1 VSGPAPAR
9 LDDFHWALRTE
20 VFRSFAATTRA
31 PTVDALS
38 DWSGRSRAGVL
49 AALDAL
55 DEGHHLVLL
64 PDRSGIWMAHPF
76 SSLPTA
82 YPVDT
87 ERGRY
92 WANCGWDSLGIPA
105 ILGLDAWTETSC
117 AGSGASI
124 AYGVRAGRRI
134 GDEGVVHL
142 VVPPRNAWDDI
153 GFT

>member
-1 VSGPAPAR
+1 MSGAAPPA
-9 LDDFHWALRTE
+9 LDDFHWALRAE
-20 VFRSFAATTRA
+20 VFRHFAATTRA
-31 PTVDALS
+31 PSPQELAR
-38 DWSGRSRAGVL
+38 WAGRSRADVL

-55 DEGHHLVLL
+55 EANHRLALL

-76 SSLPTA
+76 SALPTH

-105 ILGLDAWTETSC
+105 ILGIDGWTETRCS
-117 AGSGASI
+117 GSGESI
-124 AYGVRAGRRI
+124 AYGVRAGRRV
-134 GDEGVVHL
+134 GDAGVVHL
-142 VVPPRNAWDDI
+142 VVPPRDAWEDI

>member
-1 VSGPAPAR
+1 MPAPV
-9 LDDFHWALRTE
+9 LTGFHWALRAE
-20 VFRSFAATTRA
+20 VFGHFAATTRA
-31 PTVDALS
+31 PSLEALAE
-38 DWSGRSRAGVL
+38 WSGRSRNDVL

-55 DEGHHLVLL
+55 EADHHLALL

-76 SSLPTA
+76 SSVPTA

-92 WANCGWDSLGIPA
+92 WANCAWDSLGIPA
-105 ILGLDAWTETSC
+105 ILGIDGWTETSC
-117 AGSGASI
+117 AGSGAPI
-124 AYGVRAGRRI
+124 AYGARAGRRV
-134 GDEGVVHL
+134 GDQGVIHL